1 MTSEYDDGYE
11 IPTRD
16 GWISVQPIVLY
27 QIIRVTKDADG
38 KYSYEDVS
46 EPYISREQAIEAAN
60 EIAQDLIFMT

>member
-1 MTSEYDDGYE
+1 MTSESEGCYE
-11 IPTRD
+11 TPTRY

-27 QIIRVTKDADG
+27 QIICVTKDANG
-38 KYSYEDVS
+38 NYSYQDVS

>member
-1 MTSEYDDGYE
+1 MTSESEGCYE

-38 KYSYEDVS
+38 KYSYQDAS
-46 EPYISREQAIEAAN
+46 EPYISREQAIDAAN